1 MPSAPGGPRLL
12 LRRLREIMA
21 EPVGAQDRLDKI
33 VTQIAANMVAEVCS
47 VYVMRGDGVLE
58 LFATE
63 GLNREAVHLTVMRS
77 GEGLVGLIASTAEP
91 LSLSDAQS
99 HPAFSYKP
107 ETGEEIY
114 HAFLGVPL
122 LRAGNTMGVLVVQN
136 KTYRVYTEEEIEALQ
151 TTAMV
156 VAEMVASG
164 ELQALAPVDTGI
176 ALRRAV
182 YQKGASL
189 AEGVGLGHVVLHEPR
204 VVIKNLIAE
213 NVESELKRLDTAIG
227 EVRVSIDELIERG
240 DVAHHGEHR
249 EVLETFRMFA
259 HDQGWLRRM
268 REAVTSGLTAEAAVE
283 RVQSDNRAR
292 MLRQTDPYLR
302 ERLHDLDDL
311 ANRLL
316 FRLIGRDMVAD
327 RSTLPE
333 NAIIVARSMGPAAL
347 LDYDRSR
354 LRGLVLEEGGPTSHI
369 AIVARALGIPAVGEV
384 SNATS
389 LAEPGDAIIV
399 DGGAGEVQIRPKPDV
414 EAAYAEKARLRA
426 RRQEQYLKLR
436 NVPSVTKD
444 GADITLHLNAGLVI
458 DLPHLDDTGATGIG
472 LFRTELQFMVAERMP
487 SASDQ
492 QALYG
497 AVFAAAGDRP
507 VTFRTLDIG
516 GDKILPYMQA
526 VEEENPALGW
536 RAIRIGLDRPGL
548 LRAQVRALLKAAA
561 GRPLKIMFPMV
572 ATCDEFDRAKVIVE
586 KEKSY
591 LSNHGH
597 PLPSDLKLGVML
609 EVPSLLFQLKEICSR
624 ADFISIGSNDLMQFL
639 FAIDRENRRVSDRFD
654 PLSTPMLRAL
664 RMVAEQAEAHG
675 CQTTLC
681 GEIGGRPL
689 EAMTL
694 LGLGFRALSMSP
706 ASIGPVKAMLLALD
720 VSELKAFLDE
730 ELESAGS
737 GDTLRQ
743 KLIQFAESRGIPV

>member
-63 GLNREAVHLTVMRS
+63 GLNREAVHLTIMRS

-91 LSLSDAQS
+91 LALSDAQS

-122 LRAGNTMGVLVVQN
+122 LRAGNTLGVLVVQN
-136 KTYRVYTEEEIEALQ
+136 RTYRVYAEEEVEALQ

-156 VAEMVASG
+156 VAEMLATG

-182 YQKGASL
+182 YQKGVAL
-189 AEGVGLGHVVLHEPR
+189 ADGVGLGHVVLHEPR
-204 VVIKNLIAE
+204 VVVKNLIAE
-213 NVESELKRLDTAIG
+213 NIDAELRRLDSAIA
-227 EVRVSIDELIERG
+227 EVRLSIDQLIERG

-316 FRLIGRDMVAD
+316 HRLVGRNLVAE
-327 RSTLPE
+327 RGQLPE
-333 NAIIVARSMGPAAL
+333 NAILVARSMGPAAL
-347 LDYDRSR
+347 LDYDRSN

-389 LAEPGDAIIV
+389 LTEQGDAIIV
-399 DGGAGEVQIRPKPDV
+399 DGAAGEVQIRPNPDV

-436 NVPSVTKD
+436 DVPSITKD
-444 GADITLHLNAGLVI
+444 GIEVTLQINAGLVV
-458 DLPHLDDTGATGIG
+458 DLPHLAETGAAGVG
-472 LFRTELQFMVAERMP
+472 LFRTELQFMIAERMP
-487 SASDQ
+487 SASEQ
-492 QALYG
+492 QALYST
-497 AVFAAAGDRP
+497 VFAEAGDRP

-516 GDKILPYMQA
+516 GDKILPYMQS

-548 LRAQVRALLKAAA
+548 LRAQVRALLKAAG

-572 ATCDEFDRAKVIVE
+572 ATCDEFERAKQIVE
-586 KEKSY
+586 REKAH
-591 LSNHGH
+591 LANHGH

-609 EVPSLLFQLKEICSR
+609 EVPSLLFQLKEICES
-624 ADFISIGSNDLMQFL
+624 ADFISLGTNDLMQFL
-639 FAIDRENRRVSDRFD
+639 FASDRENRRVADRFD
-654 PLSTPMLRAL
+654 PLSAPMLRAL
-664 RMVAEQAEAHG
+664 NMVVEQAQASG
-675 CQTTLC
+675 CLATVC

-689 EAMTL
+689 EAMAL
-694 LGLGFRALSMSP
+694 IGLGFRSLSMSP
-706 ASIGPVKAMLLALD
+706 SSIGPVKAMLLEMNVAELS
-720 VSELKAFLDE
+720 VLIREELKN
-730 ELESAGS
+730 AG
-737 GDTLRQ
+737 GGETLRP
-743 KLIQFAESRGIPV
+743 KLAHFAETHGIPV

>member
-63 GLNREAVHLTVMRS
+63 GLNREAVHLTIMRS

-91 LSLSDAQS
+91 LALSDAQS

-122 LRAGNTMGVLVVQN
+122 LRAGNTLGVLVVQN
-136 KTYRVYTEEEIEALQ
+136 RTYRVYAEEEVEALQ

-156 VAEMVASG
+156 VAEMLATG

-182 YQKGASL
+182 YQKGVAL
-189 AEGVGLGHVVLHEPR
+189 ADGVGLGHVVLHEPR
-204 VVIKNLIAE
+204 VVVKNLIAE
-213 NVESELKRLDTAIG
+213 NIDAELRRLDSAIA
-227 EVRVSIDELIERG
+227 EVRLSIDQLIERG

-316 FRLIGRDMVAD
+316 HRLVGRNLVAE
-327 RSTLPE
+327 RAHLPE
-333 NAIIVARSMGPAAL
+333 NAILVARSMGPAAL
-347 LDYDRSR
+347 LDYDRSN

-389 LAEPGDAIIV
+389 LTEQGDAIIV
-399 DGGAGEVQIRPKPDV
+399 DGAAGEVQIRPNPDV

-436 NVPSVTKD
+436 DVPSITKD
-444 GADITLHLNAGLVI
+444 GVEVTLQINAGLVV
-458 DLPHLDDTGATGIG
+458 DLPHLAETGAAGVG
-472 LFRTELQFMVAERMP
+472 LFRTELQFMIAERMP
-487 SASDQ
+487 SASEQ
-492 QALYG
+492 QALYST
-497 AVFAAAGDRP
+497 VFAEAGDRP

-516 GDKILPYMQA
+516 GDKILPYMQS

-548 LRAQVRALLKAAA
+548 LRAQVRALLKAAG

-572 ATCDEFDRAKVIVE
+572 ATCDEFERAKQIVE
-586 KEKSY
+586 REKAH
-591 LSNHGH
+591 LANHGH

-609 EVPSLLFQLKEICSR
+609 EVPSLLFQLKEICES
-624 ADFISIGSNDLMQFL
+624 ADFISLGTNDLMQFL
-639 FAIDRENRRVSDRFD
+639 FASDRENRRVADRFD
-654 PLSTPMLRAL
+654 PLSAPMLRAL
-664 RMVAEQAEAHG
+664 NMVVEQAQAAG
-675 CQTTLC
+675 CLATVC

-689 EAMTL
+689 EAMAL
-694 LGLGFRALSMSP
+694 IGLGFRSLSMSP
-706 ASIGPVKAMLLALD
+706 SSIGPVKAMLLEMNVAELS
-720 VSELKAFLDE
+720 VLIREELKN
-730 ELESAGS
+730 AG
-737 GDTLRQ
+737 GGETLRP
-743 KLIQFAESRGIPV
+743 KLAHFAETHGIPV